1 MVPAALGLA
10 SFWKLNFDANLLVQP
25 PLELPIDILEQ
36 LIAFQAQKI

>member
-25 PLELPIDILEQ
+25 PLELPILEQ